1 MYKKLIYQVA
11 ALFLLSH
18 AHAADFNLALVQ
30 FMIPGNV
37 QNGASLLVEMSF
49 EHAQKRVFQ
58 IDTGAPGNY
67 LYVASTDSKNQFS
80 ATETFDDKRIHDDAG
95 AFLKAIRFQYYN
107 VPDSAPRS
115 LSGVIGAEFFL
126 DQCSHFD
133 IDLGKLRVGPKGQP
147 CRVPKSV
154 AFKSLYV
161 DDDRV
166 GIFLQHDMYQKKL
179 KLLLDTGAAN
189 QELVIFDVNYFETLR
204 TNKISRN
211 RYWAWGKLIECEFK
225 KLDEPHR
232 DLFLSAEICR
242 DNDGLVRLK
251 GYDGLLGIAALLRT
265 KKEFWLDLVA
275 NKLYYY

>member
-1 MYKKLIYQVA
+1 
-11 ALFLLSH
+11 
-18 AHAADFNLALVQ
+18 
-30 FMIPGNV
+30 
-37 QNGASLLVEMSF
+37 
-49 EHAQKRVFQ
+49 
-58 IDTGAPGNY
+58 
-67 LYVASTDSKNQFS
+67 
-80 ATETFDDKRIHDDAG
+80 
-95 AFLKAIRFQYYN
+95 
-107 VPDSAPRS
+107 
-115 LSGVIGAEFFL
+115 VIGAEFFL

-204 TNKISRN
+204 TNKIS
-211 RYWAWGKLIECEFK
+211 
-225 KLDEPHR
+225 
-232 DLFLSAEICR
+232 EICR